1 MGGTSSLSA
10 VGGTFL
16 LCRMRRRENEEGERK
31 EGGVF
36 GAKTEI
42 TESFARSHEEEE
54 AVVVKQGPRE
64 RDADP
69 KSYPVGREASSF
81 SGPFPAVFCNLMH

>member
-1 MGGTSSLSA
+1 M
-10 VGGTFL
+10 
-16 LCRMRRRENEEGERK
+16 RK
-31 EGGVF
+31 EREKKGGVF

-42 TESFARSHEEEE
+42 TEPFARSHEEEE

-64 RDADP
+64 RCGSEKLP
-69 KSYPVGREASSF
+69 SFGREVSSF